1 MVLVEMQL
9 ILIFC
14 MHEISFFKDAIE
26 VSFVCATMC
35 VFFVRVGAYVS
46 ELFVIVNS
54 LYT

>member
-1 MVLVEMQL
+1 MVLVEVQL
-9 ILIFC
+9 ILILC
-14 MHEISFFKDAIE
+14 AWDKFFKDAIE

>member
-1 MVLVEMQL
+1 MVLVEMQV

-46 ELFVIVNS
+46 ELFVIVIF
-54 LYT
+54 